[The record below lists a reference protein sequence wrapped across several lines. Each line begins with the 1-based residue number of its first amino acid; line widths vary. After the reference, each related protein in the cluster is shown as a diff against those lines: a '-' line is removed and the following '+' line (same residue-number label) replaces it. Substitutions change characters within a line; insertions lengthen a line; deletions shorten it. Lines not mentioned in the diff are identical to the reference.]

1 MNAPE
6 SIRLEAG
13 CPLSDDEQQIAM
25 KMAETPSLIVRASS
39 WAGLF
44 DCAYRWEG
52 IHLLK
57 MRNVVGLRAA
67 LGTAIH
73 AGTAAFDTSRI
84 TGAGVT
90 VDDAAGV
97 MVDKLRDPDNEY
109 DPARDDLSVSDAERI
124 GIALTAKYCTE
135 WSPKFNF
142 ISVEMETK
150 PLDID
155 CGGGVII
162 RLTGTMDR
170 ARIRKGAHGAGISDL
185 KSGSAAVQKGAAVTK
200 GHGAQVGT
208 YELLYEHTTGQ
219 KITDAAEIIG
229 LKTKGTPEIATGTIA
244 NAKRVMVGT
253 DDHPGLIEFAAEM
266 FRSGRFYPNP
276 KSLLCSDKYCPR
288 HATCPFHD

>member
-6 SIRLEAG
+6 SIV
-13 CPLSDDEQQIAM
+13 
-25 KMAETPSLIVRASS
+25 TPSLTVRASS

-57 MRNVVGLRAA
+57 MRNIVGLRAA

-73 AGTAAFDTSRI
+73 ASTAVFDSARI
-84 TGAGVT
+84 TGATVT
-90 VDDAAGV
+90 PMDAAGV
-97 MVDKLRDPDNEY
+97 LVDKLRDPENEF
-109 DPARDDLSVSDAERI
+109 DPNRDDITMPEAEKV
-124 GIALTAKYCTE
+124 GISLLTKYCAE
-135 WSPKFNF
+135 VSPRYEFVA
-142 ISVEMETK
+142 VEMETK

-155 CGGGVII
+155 CGSGVVV

-170 ARIRKGAHGAGISDL
+170 ARIRKAATGVGIADL
-185 KSGSAAVQKGAAVTK
+185 KSGSAAVQKGVAVTK
-200 GHGAQVGT
+200 GHGPQVGT
-208 YELLYEHTTGQ
+208 YELLYEHTTGEPV
-219 KITDAAEIIG
+219 TDAAEIIG
-229 LKTKGTPEIATGTIA
+229 LKTKGTPEIATGTIT
-244 NAKRVMVGT
+244 NGKKVMVGT
-253 DDHPGLIEFAAEM
+253 EDHPGLIEFAAEM

>member
-6 SIRLEAG
+6 RI
-13 CPLSDDEQQIAM
+13 
-25 KMAETPSLIVRASS
+25 PSLTVRASS

-57 MRNVVGLRAA
+57 LRNVVGLRAA

-73 AGTAAFDTSRI
+73 AGTAVFDQSRLD
-84 TGAGVT
+84 GAGLT
-90 VDDAAGV
+90 ADDAAGA
-97 MVDKLRDPDNEY
+97 MVDKLHDPENEF
-109 DPARDDLSVSDAERI
+109 DAARDDLTMPEAERV
-124 GIALTAKYCTE
+124 GLALVSKYCTDV
-135 WSPKFNF
+135 SPRYDFVA
-142 ISVEMETK
+142 VEMETK

-155 CGGGVII
+155 CGGGVVV

-170 ARIRKGAHGAGISDL
+170 ARIRRHGDAVGIADL

-200 GHGAQVGT
+200 GHGPQIGT

-219 KITDAAEIIG
+219 PITDDAEIIG
-229 LKTKGTPEIATGTIA
+229 LKTKGTPEIATGVIR
-244 NAKRVMVGT
+244 NGKRVMVGT
-253 DDHPGLIEFAAEM
+253 DEHPGLIEFAAEM
-266 FRSGRFYPNP
+266 FKTGRFYPNP